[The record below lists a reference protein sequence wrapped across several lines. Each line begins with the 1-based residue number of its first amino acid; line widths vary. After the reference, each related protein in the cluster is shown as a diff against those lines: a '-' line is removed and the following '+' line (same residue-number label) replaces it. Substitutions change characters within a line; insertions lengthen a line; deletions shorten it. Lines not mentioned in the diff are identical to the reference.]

1 MTQWTRSCNATRS
14 TTSNLWKLGT
24 LIALWTS
31 ATDDGFLRKNRSK
44 QPPASIVQPALVP
57 KRPFSTHEDL
67 KEIKI
72 RSSRPEVFLGESVL
86 KICSK
91 FTGGHP
97 CRSAISIKLQ
107 INFTEITL
115 RHGCYPVNLL
125 HIFRTPFSM
134 NTSGWLLLINVW
146 IKLVTVSPKTILNV
160 NIGTLVSLTFL
171 SGNTRRFNCF
181 TIIYAVKRFWYLLLH
196 WTPNKKNEKNGK
208 YWMFFGSSTYTLGGW
223 LTR

>member
-91 FTGGHP
+91 FTRGHP
-97 CRSAISIKLQ
+97 CRSVISIKLQ
-107 INFTEITL
+107 INFIEITL

-134 NTSGWLLLINVW
+134 NTSGWLLLYHDEANLQVKSGKTM
-146 IKLVTVSPKTILNV
+146 IKESHRGITWSCFCVRYWLSLLIIL
-160 NIGTLVSLTFL
+160 SLCSAT
-171 SGNTRRFNCF
+171 
-181 TIIYAVKRFWYLLLH
+181 
-196 WTPNKKNEKNGK
+196 
-208 YWMFFGSSTYTLGGW
+208 TLGMR
-223 LTR
+223 L

>member
-97 CRSAISIKLQ
+97 YRSAISIKL
-107 INFTEITL
+107 L
-115 RHGCYPVNLL
+115 GVLK
-125 HIFRTPFSM
+125 
-134 NTSGWLLLINVW
+134 G
-146 IKLVTVSPKTILNV
+146 LVTHNDILKIHRTITIKIYFQ
-160 NIGTLVSLTFL
+160 NILKSFL
-171 SGNTRRFNCF
+171 KYFR
-181 TIIYAVKRFWYLLLH
+181 
-196 WTPNKKNEKNGK
+196 NKHFSKQKSRLFFKNDGR
-208 YWMFFGSSTYTLGGW
+208 T
-223 LTR
+223 